1 MIFKKKNYHLLFL
14 LILSISYIFPLIFF
28 GKLTTFYHDNL
39 DSMVVY
45 NHVIGKIYR
54 EGFNIEYAN
63 IFLAGEIKYYYLRHI
78 FKPFIFLYAVL
89 NTELAYWTTDIL
101 FKVTSYLSFFI
112 LAKKI
117 TKNNFVSFLGATL
130 FTYFNIF
137 TTLGF
142 GLAILPYV
150 IYLLVF
156 KSFLTTKHYF
166 LLIFFGLNTD
176 LIADFFF
183 IPIAFLI
190 VLIIDK
196 KVFFQRFYF
205 IVKILSIFFICAIIS
220 SSNIVYLQL
229 FSETMHREEFSREA
243 LPFLKNIYQQI
254 ISALKLPTGL
264 NSNFFKLIPY
274 TIILVPLT
282 LLSFFS
288 KNKIV
293 IKILALIIFI
303 HLASF
308 LLNTEMIANLRNDS
322 SGFVKTFNLSW
333 MSHYLPIIHALLF
346 VYLISDPK
354 SLASKPITILSFFS
368 ILLFQFNSFA
378 VPLIKTKIF
387 KESNYRNLYTFE
399 GYYLFDEYKKVKK
412 IVNDKRVL
420 SIGLDPMIAVINN
433 IKVIDGYHAL
443 YPLSYKKKFRK
454 IIEDELKTNLQLKNY
469 YDNWGSRVYAFT
481 TNPSKNSR
489 NFDQAKKL
497 GAEYVISKNEI
508 KSSDLLLVCND
519 CSIHFKLYKIK

>member
-387 KESNYRNLYTFE
+387 KESNYRNFYTFKD
-399 GYYLFDEYKKVKK
+399 YYLYDDYSKVKSVVK
-412 IVNDKRVL
+412 DRKVL
-420 SIGLDPMIAVINN
+420 SINLDPLVGVMNGIN
-433 IKVIDGYHAL
+433 VIDGYHSL

-454 IIEDELKTNLQLKNY
+454 IIAKELEANKTIKEY
-469 YDNWGSRVYAFT
+469 YDNWGSRVYGFVS
-481 TNPSKNSR
+481 NPDNVLIDFLEAKRTGANYILSKYKINS
-489 NFDQAKKL
+489 
-497 GAEYVISKNEI
+497 G
-508 KSSDLLLVCND
+508 DLLLVCEN
-519 CSIHFKLYKIK
+519 CSNHLFLYEIK